1 MKLKNN
7 NMKRGNMNSEKEY
20 LTTSEAAIY
29 TNRSIDS
36 IRRWL
41 REKPTINKKWDSKLR
56 CWLLKKEDLDNKLN
70 SLNKDGNNGS
80 KPINVDDR
88 RSMNGVNA
96 LNEEV

>member
-1 MKLKNN
+1 
-7 NMKRGNMNSEKEY
+7 MNSEKEY